1 MNCAS
6 SQTSSTARKAR
17 AEAAAWI
24 VRLHGPQRTPA
35 LEAAFRHWLS
45 ADEENRLQFER
56 VTQVWDDA
64 RGIPAGGITRLTQWS
79 RPAVKRTWAVAAMVL
94 AACGLTAFT
103 AYQVWFANSYRTAI
117 GEQRIVRL
125 EDGSR
130 VSLNSDTQ
138 IDIKLTD
145 AMRHVTL
152 VRGEAFFEVAH
163 NPSRPFV
170 VTAGNHDV
178 TAVGTSFLVRYDP
191 DATAVTLVE
200 GQVTV
205 SYAAFPQVGPDG
217 QASLP
222 SGRDGVARERAS
234 VHRPSSRNAD
244 GPLVSGTLQP
254 IQPDESDRAG
264 SANMVTLTPGERLV
278 VSRGAA
284 PRLDSPNI
292 DTVTAWRR
300 GEVVLEKTTLADAV
314 AEMNRYE
321 DEKLVIDS
329 PDIARLRVSGIY
341 HVGDSAGFAQTIAKL
356 YRLQV
361 TEGSNQIR
369 LLGNPPNEFEPTR

>member
-1 MNCAS
+1 MSTAF
-6 SQTSSTARKAR
+6 SQTSRTARNAR

-35 LEAAFRHWLS
+35 LEAAFRNWLS

-64 RGIPAGGITRLTQWS
+64 RGIPAGGIARLTQWS
-79 RPAVKRTWAVAAMVL
+79 RPAVKRTWAVSAMVL
-94 AACGLTAFT
+94 AACGLTALT
-103 AYQVWFANSYRTAI
+103 VYQVWFANIYRTTI

-130 VSLNSDTQ
+130 VSLNSDTRV
-138 IDIKLTD
+138 DIKLTGS
-145 AMRHVTL
+145 MRHVTL
-152 VRGEAFFEVAH
+152 VRGEAFFEVTH

-170 VTAGNHDV
+170 VNAGNHDV
-178 TAVGTSFLVRYDP
+178 TAVGTSFLVRFDP

-205 SYAAFPQVGPDG
+205 SNAALPQPGPADG
-217 QASLP
+217 QVSLP
-222 SGRDGVARERAS
+222 SGRDGVTRERVS
-234 VHRPSSRNAD
+234 EHRPSSGNAD

-254 IQPDESDRAG
+254 THPDERDQAG
-264 SANMVTLTPGERLV
+264 SANVVTLTPGERLV

-284 PRLDSPNI
+284 PRLDSPHI

-361 TEGSNQIR
+361 TEGNNQIR
-369 LLGNPPNEFEPTR
+369 LTGNSPNEPTR